1 MKEVYINM
9 NPNEI
14 ESEYLNGVYN
24 EIANTLGIEA
34 AITIYSTYRGQQITF
49 PVNFFTTEFIASR
62 IVAEYDG
69 KNIRQLATKYGYS
82 EKWIRKMIK
91 EHKDKAGWN
100 LILYF
105 LKANKK
111 LKEE

>member
-24 EIANTLGIEA
+24 EIANALGIEA
-34 AITIYSTYRGQQITF
+34 AITIYYTYRGQQITF

-62 IVAEYDG
+62 IAAEYDG

-91 EHKDKAGWN
+91 EH
-100 LILYF
+100 
-105 LKANKK
+105 NKK
-111 LKEE
+111 EI

>member
-34 AITIYSTYRGQQITF
+34 AITIYSTYRGF
-49 PVNFFTTEFIASR
+49 R
-62 IVAEYDG
+62 
-69 KNIRQLATKYGYS
+69 
-82 EKWIRKMIK
+82 
-91 EHKDKAGWN
+91 
-100 LILYF
+100 
-105 LKANKK
+105 
-111 LKEE
+111 

>member
-1 MKEVYINM
+1 MKEVCMGM
-9 NPNEI
+9 NPKDI

-34 AITIYSTYRGQQITF
+34 AVTLYSTYRGQQITF
-49 PVNFFTTEFIASR
+49 PVNLFTSEFIASR

-91 EHKDKAGWN
+91 EHGGREK
-100 LILYF
+100 
-105 LKANKK
+105 
-111 LKEE
+111 

>member
-24 EIANTLGIEA
+24 EIANALGIEA

-49 PVNFFTTEFIASR
+49 PVNFSQQNLSHQELRRNMTVKTSVNLPQNTAT
-62 IVAEYDG
+62 V
-69 KNIRQLATKYGYS
+69 KNGL
-82 EKWIRKMIK
+82 EK
-91 EHKDKAGWN
+91 
-100 LILYF
+100 
-105 LKANKK
+105 
-111 LKEE
+111 

>member
-1 MKEVYINM
+1 MREVYMNM
-9 NPNEI
+9 NPSEI

-24 EIANTLGIEA
+24 EIANALGIEVA
-34 AITIYSTYRGQQITF
+34 MTLYSTYRGQQITF
-49 PVNFFTTEFIASR
+49 PVNFCTHEFIASR

-91 EHKDKAGWN
+91 EHSSGRK
-100 LILYF
+100 
-105 LKANKK
+105 
-111 LKEE
+111 

>member
-49 PVNFFTTEFIASR
+49 SQQNLSHQELWQNMTVKTFVNLPQNTAT
-62 IVAEYDG
+62 V
-69 KNIRQLATKYGYS
+69 KNGS
-82 EKWIRKMIK
+82 EK
-91 EHKDKAGWN
+91 
-100 LILYF
+100 
-105 LKANKK
+105 
-111 LKEE
+111 

>member
-1 MKEVYINM
+1 MKEVYMNM

-49 PVNFFTTEFIASR
+49 PVNFSQQNLSHQELLPNTTVKTFVNLLQNMAT
-62 IVAEYDG
+62 V
-69 KNIRQLATKYGYS
+69 KNGL
-82 EKWIRKMIK
+82 EKWLKNTKTKRGEIQ
-91 EHKDKAGWN
+91 
-100 LILYF
+100 LYIS
-105 LKANKK
+105 KK
-111 LKEE
+111 QTKN

>member
-62 IVAEYDG
+62 IVAEYDVNLP
-69 KNIRQLATKYGYS
+69 KNTATVKNGS
-82 EKWIRKMIK
+82 EK
-91 EHKDKAGWN
+91 
-100 LILYF
+100 
-105 LKANKK
+105 
-111 LKEE
+111 

>member
-49 PVNFFTTEFIASR
+49 PVNFFT
-62 IVAEYDG
+62 VAVFCG
-69 KNIRQLATKYGYS
+69 KLTNVFTVIFRHNS
-82 EKWIRKMIK
+82 
-91 EHKDKAGWN
+91 
-100 LILYF
+100 
-105 LKANKK
+105 
-111 LKEE
+111 

>member
-1 MKEVYINM
+1 M

-49 PVNFFTTEFIASR
+49 PVNFFTTEFIS
-62 IVAEYDG
+62 
-69 KNIRQLATKYGYS
+69 
-82 EKWIRKMIK
+82 
-91 EHKDKAGWN
+91 
-100 LILYF
+100 
-105 LKANKK
+105 
-111 LKEE
+111 